1 MNEERKKVLGVKSAR
16 PASAC
21 RWDGPPR
28 GRPAVSAKLIETGKL
43 IETTELIETADLI
56 ETAKLID
63 RRMVTIS
70 PPGKGGSVT
79 MAVQAR
85 SGAPGAFWRAS

>member
-1 MNEERKKVLGVKSAR
+1 MRW
-16 PASAC
+16 PA
-21 RWDGPPR
+21 R

-56 ETAKLID
+56 ETGKLID
-63 RRMVTIS
+63 SRMVTIGL
-70 PPGKGGSVT
+70 PGIGRSVT
-79 MAVQAR
+79 MAAQAR